1 MKWLRGLAAASKGLS
16 RAAVTGDVEL
26 PASVKEGIGKS
37 FGEALTAEQVVGR
50 ILEQVKAR
58 GDAAIREY
66 SKKLDGIRVTG
77 LEVPHQEMEEAVQ
90 QIPPDLRR
98 ALTVAS
104 RRIFSFH
111 LARKPQVGVS
121 LDPEGVG
128 AMAQPLARAG
138 VYAPGGRARYPSTV
152 LMTVLPAKAA
162 GVPEV
167 VLCTPPGKD
176 GRVPAATLAAAH
188 IAGADRVFRIGGAQA
203 IAAMAYGTKSVP
215 RVDKVCG
222 PGNIFVMLAKRAV
235 FGAVDIDGLQGPSE
249 LAVVADDSADPYQCA
264 ADLLA
269 QGEHDPLAGAVL
281 IATSAAIAQRV
292 VEEVENQLV
301 ILSRTAI
308 AAEAVRERGIV
319 AVVAD
324 IDEAVEL
331 VNIYA
336 PEHVSLAV
344 RDAMSYVPK
353 VRNAGCIFVGQ
364 QCAPAIGD
372 FVAGPSHVLPTG
384 GTARFASPLTTTDF
398 IKATSVIAVQNVSPD
413 IAGVARTIAQYEGL
427 DGHAR
432 SVELRTPVDE
442 R

>member
-1 MKWLRGLAAASKGLS
+1 MVL
-16 RAAVTGDVEL
+16 
-26 PASVKEGIGKS
+26 
-37 FGEALTAEQVVGR
+37 
-50 ILEQVKAR
+50 
-58 GDAAIREY
+58 
-66 SKKLDGIRVTG
+66 
-77 LEVPHQEMEEAVQ
+77 
-90 QIPPDLRR
+90 
-98 ALTVAS
+98 
-104 RRIFSFH
+104 
-111 LARKPQVGVS
+111 
-121 LDPEGVG
+121 
-128 AMAQPLARAG
+128 PLARAG

-162 GVPEV
+162 GTGEV

-176 GRVPAATLAAAH
+176 GKVPAATLAAAH

-203 IAAMAYGTKSVP
+203 IAAMAYGTESVP

-235 FGAVDIDGLQGPSE
+235 FGVVDIDGLQGPSE
-249 LAVVADDSADPYQCA
+249 LAIVADDSADPYKCA

-269 QGEHDPLAGAVL
+269 QGEHDPLASAVL
-281 IATSAAIAQRV
+281 ITTSAEMARQVAD
-292 VEEVENQLV
+292 EVENQLV

-308 AAEAVRERGIV
+308 AAEAVKERGMV

-324 IDEAVEL
+324 MDEAVEV
-331 VNIYA
+331 VNVFA

-384 GTARFASPLTTTDF
+384 GTARFASPLTTADF
-398 IKATSVIAVQNVSPD
+398 LKTTSVIAIRNVSSD
-413 IAGVARTIAQYEGL
+413 MAGVAETIARFEGL

-432 SVELRTPVDE
+432 SVALRTPADE